1 MQSEFKLLKQLKNS
15 GGHYA
20 RVTVDVEPTRSGI
33 YISEAFGETLDEGY
47 GEVNRK
53 IAPRW
58 IDAALA
64 GAKHCAEILV
74 SQGRLTGCRVKVQ
87 RVFGLVVDTREEDL
101 FCAGA
106 LATWQAL
113 NPNQV
118 LPPFYFAENKWHIQ
132 F

>member
-1 MQSEFKLLKQLKNS
+1 MQSEFKLLRQMNAR
-15 GGHYA
+15 GHYA
-20 RVTVDVEPTRSGI
+20 RVTVDAKPTASGI
-33 YISEAFGETLDEGY
+33 HISEAFGETLDEGY

-53 IAPRW
+53 IAPDW

-64 GAKHCAEILV
+64 GAKHCAETLV
-74 SQGRLTGCRVKVQ
+74 SQGKFSGCRVEVQ
-87 RVFGLVVDTREEDL
+87 RVFGVIVDTTEEDL

-113 NPNQV
+113 NPNAE
-118 LPPFYFAENKWHIQ
+118 LPPFHFAENKWHIH